1 MVCKE
6 LSSGTVGWIFARG
19 TVSLGS
25 FVVPIRKVFIS
36 PPFFRKGGVVVS
48 VRVVVTTFTFTFTF
62 Q

>member
-19 TVSLGS
+19 TVSFG
-25 FVVPIRKVFIS
+25 V
-36 PPFFRKGGVVVS
+36 RKGGGVVS
-48 VRVVVTTFTFTFTF
+48 VRVVVTTFKFTF